1 MFEVTQM
8 EKMIQD
14 PINYA
19 KDVVG
24 KDPLATF
31 LGIEVEDVRHGY
43 ARCGLTVKPE
53 YLNAVER
60 AHGGIIH
67 AVADQ
72 AFAVASNSMG
82 TMAVALTMNLQYLQ
96 AAIDGERLF
105 AECMLVHAGRKI
117 SSWRIEVRGNN
128 DAMIAI
134 GDAVA
139 YHK

>member
-1 MFEVTQM
+1 M
-8 EKMIQD
+8 EKIIQD
-14 PINYA
+14 PLLYA
-19 KDVVG
+19 RDVVG

-31 LGIEVEDVRHGY
+31 LGIEVEEVRHGY
-43 ARCGLTVKPE
+43 ARCALIVKPH

-72 AFAVASNSMG
+72 SFAVASNSMG
-82 TMAVALTMNLQYLQ
+82 TMAVALTMTLQYLQ
-96 AAIDGERLF
+96 AAVEGERIF
-105 AECMLVHAGRKI
+105 AETMLVHAGRKI
-117 SSWRIEVRGNN
+117 SSWRIEVRGTN
-128 DAMIAI
+128 DTLIAA